1 MNSTTRPC
9 AITGMSNIANTGA
22 TPNSSTFAGQLIPA
36 NAANVVNGL
45 SLYMSGGNIASGTI
59 KLYGIN

>member
-1 MNSTTRPC
+1 
-9 AITGMSNIANTGA
+9 MSNIANTGA

-45 SLYMSGGNIASGTI
+45 RFYFTSGNIASGTV